1 MLAASWWKESQFR
14 TPSLDSKK
22 VGSPCEVGTCK
33 SRHKRQRE
41 EVVELAVSVYVGVF
55 YEEIQSGGW
64 LTLTSPAPKRFNDA
78 PFDKATKVEEE
89 GQDG

>member
-1 MLAASWWKESQFR
+1 MLFEVR
-14 TPSLDSKK
+14 TRKPVISGKGRKLSK
-22 VGSPCEVGTCK
+22 SEYLI
-33 SRHKRQRE
+33 H
-41 EVVELAVSVYVGVF
+41 VGVF
-55 YEEIQSGGW
+55 CAEIQSGGW